1 MILNY
6 EDTIT
11 PLLVI
16 KFIDFK
22 PINPPV
28 QFTLIY
34 ISLSNSTLPS

>member
-22 PINPPV
+22 PLKYS
-28 QFTLIY
+28 QLY
-34 ISLSNSTLPS
+34 SDLLPF